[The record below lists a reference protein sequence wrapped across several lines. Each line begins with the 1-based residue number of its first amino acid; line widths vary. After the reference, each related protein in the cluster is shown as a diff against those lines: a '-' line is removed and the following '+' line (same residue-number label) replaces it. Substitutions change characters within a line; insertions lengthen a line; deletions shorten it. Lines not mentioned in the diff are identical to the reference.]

1 VRRTIHLTPF
11 GHDFCD
17 VCLPI
22 DTAELDALPT
32 AAASGAD
39 TTTD

>member
-11 GHDFCD
+11 GDDFCD

-22 DTAELDALPT
+22 HTTELDALP
-32 AAASGAD
+32 AD
-39 TTTD
+39 AGDA